1 MGRSSGLISTLLGL
15 AAVVFAVLWLRRE
28 PAPAPPEAGRPPFVL
43 PVTLAE
49 VEVGSFQPR
58 VDLTGSV
65 KSPARAQLSFEQA
78 GALVELAFREAESFQ
93 RGDELARLDDADQQL
108 AVRRAEADAALA
120 QRELDKLEAGTR
132 AETLARIL
140 AEYEEAKVREELA
153 QTEVERGLSLVADR
167 VISEGEID
175 RLMTEESAAAART
188 AAKAAE
194 LEEAR
199 AGTREEDLAIARA
212 RVAQAQTQLAQAQ
225 RRLDQTRLIA
235 LSDGV
240 VLSRRASVGDHVTI
254 GVPVLEV
261 VDLGDLEVQVDIPGR
276 YAHGLPATPRVRLTA
291 DDLRGWSFET
301 ELSAK
306 IPAASESSRNFI
318 GLVRLERESPAHEAL
333 QPGMF
338 VRVELDLRTL
348 EGVAIVPAD
357 AVRRNPGSTEIA
369 RVVEG
374 AGGPDGRPSLTAEVL
389 QVEVLA
395 SHGGRSA
402 VALLDSA
409 IQLGAGERVV
419 LSGVDR
425 VFPGAP
431 LLPAAPSAEEP
442 KQ

>member
-1 MGRSSGLISTLLGL
+1 MGRSSGLFSTLLGL
-15 AAVVFAVLWLRRE
+15 AAVVFAVLWLRRD
-28 PAPAPPEAGRPPFVL
+28 PAPAPPEPGRPPFVL

-49 VEVGSFQPR
+49 VEVGRFQPR

-78 GALVELAFREAESFQ
+78 GALVEIAFREAESFQ

-108 AVRRAEADAALA
+108 AVRRAEDDAALA
-120 QRELDKLEAGTR
+120 QRELEKLEAGTR
-132 AETLARIL
+132 EETLARQL
-140 AEYEEAKVREELA
+140 AELEDAQVRQPLA
-153 QTEVERGLSLVADR
+153 QTEFERGLSLDADR

-188 AAKAAE
+188 AAKAAA

-225 RRLDQTRLIA
+225 RRLDQTRLVA
-235 LSDGV
+235 LSNGV
-240 VLSRRASVGDHVTI
+240 VLTRRASVGDYVTV

-276 YAHGLPATPRVRLTA
+276 YAHGLPSRARVRLTA
-291 DDLRGWSFET
+291 DDLRDWSFET
-301 ELSAK
+301 QLAAT

-318 GLVRLERESPAHEAL
+318 GLVRLERDSPAREAL

-338 VRVELDLRTL
+338 VRVELDLRAL
-348 EGVAIVPAD
+348 EDVVILPAD

-374 AGGPDGRPSLTAEVL
+374 EPGPDGRPSLVAEVL

-395 SHGGRSA
+395 SRGGRSA
-402 VALLDSA
+402 VALLDPEARLS
-409 IQLGAGERVV
+409 AGERVV

-425 VFPGAP
+425 MFPGAP
-431 LLPAAPSAEEP
+431 LLPAAPRAEE
-442 KQ
+442 QAQ